1 MKFLAFD
8 QAPNNT
14 GWAFSSDDEDARLE
28 FGSLAM
34 PDYGGDDQRL
44 ARDLEFELVGLIN
57 KYRPDCCFFEQI
69 VTDFGR
75 FNPPV
80 LYKQFTVACTIMI
93 VMAQHSIPCEM
104 VNISDWRKRF
114 LGRNNPPKAKRKKHG
129 PNSEVL
135 KEMAMQECARRNIL
149 PKNDHEAE
157 AIGILDYGMAS
168 KSFNYRFRTKGE
180 AERRAL
186 AARRED
192 MQK

>member
-8 QAPNNT
+8 QSPRNT
-14 GWAFSSDDEDARLE
+14 AWAFSTDVEKARVE
-28 FGSLAM
+28 FGEINMS
-34 PDYGGDDQRL
+34 DYGDDDQRL
-44 ARDLEFELVGLIN
+44 ARDLEFELQGLLS
-57 KYRPDCCFFEQI
+57 KYEPDWVFFEQI

-80 LYKQFTVACTIMI
+80 LYKQFTVSCTIMI
-93 VMAQHSIPCEM
+93 VCGQRGINCEL

-114 LGRNNPPKAKRKKHG
+114 LGRNNVPKAQRKKG
-129 PNSEVL
+129 PNSDVL
-135 KEMAMQECARRNIL
+135 KEMALTECARRNIY
-149 PKNDHEAE
+149 PSSHHQAE

-168 KSFNYRFRTKGE
+168 KSFDYRWRTK
-180 AERRAL
+180 ADVERRQQ